1 VKLLSKREWNSI
13 FSKVPR
19 VTVDVVAKD
28 RRGVLLVKRAIRP
41 DIGKWHLPGRTV
53 NFKEKLLDAAK
64 RVAGEETGLQV
75 RVKKLL
81 GVIEFMRWKYP
92 GYSHIV
98 DLVFLVEPLR
108 GTLKGNK
115 RYGGDVLKFFKKLP
129 ETMIIEQRKFLLHR
143 KVIK

>member
-1 VKLLSKREWNSI
+1 MKLLSKREWNSI

-64 RVAGEETGLQV
+64 RVAREETGLQV
-75 RVKKLL
+75 RVKKTF
-81 GVIEFMRWKYP
+81 GCYRIYAMEIP
-92 GYSHIV
+92 GI
-98 DLVFLVEPLR
+98 
-108 GTLKGNK
+108 
-115 RYGGDVLKFFKKLP
+115 
-129 ETMIIEQRKFLLHR
+129 
-143 KVIK
+143 